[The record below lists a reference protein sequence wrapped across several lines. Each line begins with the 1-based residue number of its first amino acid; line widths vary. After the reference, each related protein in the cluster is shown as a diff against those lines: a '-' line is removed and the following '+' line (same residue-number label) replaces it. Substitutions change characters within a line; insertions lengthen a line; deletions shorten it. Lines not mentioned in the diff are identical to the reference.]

1 MRKITFAAALAAATA
16 LSAPAFA
23 AGSGDAAKAGG
34 TATQTQAQSGG
45 SSSMS
50 TDTGSAGASASMQS
64 QGGQAAGMS
73 GENMD
78 QDEIR
83 DLQQA
88 LKDAGR
94 DVEVDGV
101 WGDSTAQALRDF
113 QEEEGITASGE
124 LDDETLTALGL
135 DLGTGVQD
143 GATQQ
148 AETPSGTTGTTP
160 GAGTAGSTDEP
171 MPQSKPDDASGG
183 TSTGGT
189 TTGGGSTG
197 GASGSAN

>member
-23 AGSGDAAKAGG
+23 AGSDDAAKTSGS
-34 TATQTQAQSGG
+34 ATQTQAQSGSA

-50 TDTGSAGASASMQS
+50 SDTGSAGASTAMK
-64 QGGQAAGMS
+64 GQAAGMS

-78 QDEIR
+78 EQEIR

-88 LKDAGR
+88 LKDAGQ

-101 WGDSTAQALRDF
+101 WGDGTAQALRDF

-135 DLGTGVQD
+135 DLGTGVQ
-143 GATQQ
+143 GGSTQQ
-148 AETPSGTTGTTP
+148 AETPSGS
-160 GAGTAGSTDEP
+160 AGSTGSTTGGSGTSEP

-189 TTGGGSTG
+189 TTGGSTSG